1 MSPLLESKH
10 VLVFAATGNVGRG
23 VAATLAREGAHVWL
37 SGRDAV
43 RLDAL
48 AREVGAADASVVD
61 ATDAAAV
68 DAWVADVARRAG
80 RVDAAFNAIGLPPAE
95 LGYPAPAAALD
106 LEAFLRPMR
115 VIAGSAFLTARA
127 AAGAMAQGA
136 GGSVVLLS
144 ASLSGITV
152 PFMSALTATCGAV
165 EAMTRSLAAEF
176 GRDGV
181 RVNCVRA
188 SEMPETTTI
197 AETNAGMARLLGMAP
212 EAFAAPPPSAALGR
226 STTVADTA
234 GTVAFLASDLAAGT
248 TAQVVDVTGHALA

>member
-1 MSPLLESKH
+1 VSSLLSQKH
-10 VLVFAATGNVGRG
+10 VLVFAATGGVGRG
-23 VAATLAREGAHVWL
+23 VAATLAREGAHVWI
-37 SGRDAV
+37 SARDPV
-43 RLDAL
+43 RLAVL
-48 AREVGAADASVVD
+48 GHEIGAAGAEVVD

-106 LEAFLRPMR
+106 LEAFLRPAR
-115 VIAGSAFLTARA
+115 VIPGSSFLTARA
-127 AAGAMAQGA
+127 AAGAMTATG

-152 PFMSALTATCGAV
+152 PFMSALTAACGAV

-188 SEMPETTTI
+188 SQMPETTTI
-197 AETNAGMARLLGMAP
+197 AETNAGIARLLGLAP
-212 EAFAAPPPSAALGR
+212 EDLPAPPPSVALGR
-226 STTVADTA
+226 DTTVADTA
-234 GTVAFLASDLAAGT
+234 GTVAFLASDLARGT